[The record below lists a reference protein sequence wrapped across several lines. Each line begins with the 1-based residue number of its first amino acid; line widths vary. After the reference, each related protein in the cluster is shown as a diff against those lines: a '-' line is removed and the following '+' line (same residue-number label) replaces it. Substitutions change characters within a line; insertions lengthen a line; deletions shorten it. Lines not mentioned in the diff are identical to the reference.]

1 MPKLQFSKKTIFIA
15 LLLLGGLLGGTL
27 IGIVVGLTHD
37 LPQIRSLEKFKPS
50 EVTRI
55 YSVDKVLL
63 SEFFIEKRDL
73 ISLQQMPRYLKE
85 AILAT
90 EDRSF
95 YDHGGVDLKGIARA
109 IIHDILAGGFVEGAS
124 TITQQLTKTLF
135 LTPRKTLTRKIKEA
149 FLAFQLERRYTK
161 DEILEFYLNQIYLGS
176 GAYGVGSAAR
186 IYFGKPIFDL
196 NLAECA
202 LIAGLPKAPSRYSP
216 LNNKDLALKRRNTVL
231 RQMHAMLIITPT
243 AFKKALQEPIE
254 LEPQKKEVHVAPYFT
269 EYVRKFLVDTF
280 GSALVYRGGL
290 SIRTT
295 LSLEFQ
301 QAAQNAVRKG
311 LQTLEKRMQRRGI
324 KNRDPQAALIAL
336 DVKSGQ
342 IRAMVGGKDY
352 ALSSFNR
359 ATMAR
364 RQPGSAFKPIVY
376 AHAIE
381 QGFPQNKTLIDAP
394 VAFKDG
400 QKEKPYEPE
409 NFSKEFKGEMT
420 LRKALAISEN
430 IPAIKLHQMLGPS
443 AVAQF
448 GHQLGIESVLA
459 PNLSLALGTS
469 ATTLLELTAAYAVF
483 PNKGKWIRPH
493 AILKVL
499 DNNNRILWQA
509 KAEQKIALSRSGAAV
524 MADMLQAVVKEGTG
538 RMASVIK
545 HPVGGKTGT
554 SDDNKDALFVGFS
567 PAIATGVWVGQDSFT
582 SLGHRETGARAALPI
597 WIGFMSTALSKLP
610 YQYFDIPDDVIKASI
625 DPITGR
631 AVSEDDPRAV
641 TALFKKGTEPKRY

>member
-1 MPKLQFSKKTIFIA
+1 MFSKKTIYIA

-55 YSVDKVLL
+55 YSADKALL
-63 SEFFIEKRDL
+63 SELFIEKRDL
-73 ISLQQMPRYLKE
+73 ISLQRMPRYLKE

-95 YDHGGVDLKGIARA
+95 YNHGGVDLKGILRA
-109 IIHDILAGGFVEGAS
+109 IIHDILAGEFIEGAS
-124 TITQQLTKTLF
+124 TITQQLAKTLF

-176 GAYGVGSAAR
+176 GAYGVESAAR

-196 NLAECA
+196 GLAECA

-216 LNNKDLALKRRNTVL
+216 LIHKDLALKRRNTVL
-231 RQMHAMLIITPT
+231 RQMHAMQIITPT
-243 AFKKALQEPIE
+243 AFKKAIQEPIQ
-254 LEPQKKEVHVAPYFT
+254 LKPQKETALVAPYFA

-290 SIRTT
+290 SVRTT
-295 LSLEFQ
+295 LFLEFQ
-301 QAAQNAVRKG
+301 QAAQSAVRKG
-311 LQTLEKRMQRRGI
+311 LKTLKKRMQRRGI
-324 KNRDPQAALIAL
+324 KNPKPQAALISL

-364 RQPGSAFKPIVY
+364 RLPGSAFKPIVY

-394 VAFKDG
+394 VSFDDG
-400 QKEKPYEPE
+400 PKRKPYEPE
-409 NFSKEFKGEMT
+409 NFSKEYKGEMT

-430 IPAIKLHQMLGPS
+430 IPAIKLNQMLGPS
-443 AVAQF
+443 SVAQF
-448 GHQLGIESVLA
+448 GHQLGIESILA

-469 ATTLLELTAAYAVF
+469 ATTLVELTAAYAVF

-493 AILKVL
+493 GILEVL

-509 KAEQKIALSRSGAAV
+509 KAEQKIALSRSGAAI
-524 MADMLQAVVKEGTG
+524 MTDMLQAVVKEGTG

-545 HPVGGKTGT
+545 HPIGGKTGT
-554 SDDNKDALFVGFS
+554 SDDNKDALFIGFS
-567 PAIATGVWVGQDSFT
+567 PAIAAGVWVGQDSFT

-597 WIGFMSTALSKLP
+597 WIEFMTTVLSKLP
-610 YQYFDIPDDVIKASI
+610 YQYFDIPDDGIKVSI

-631 AVSEDDPRAV
+631 AVSEDDPKAV

>member
-1 MPKLQFSKKTIFIA
+1 MFSKKTIFIA

-50 EVTRI
+50 EVTRV
-55 YSVDKVLL
+55 YAADRALL
-63 SEFFIEKRDL
+63 AEFFIEKRDL
-73 ISLQQMPRYLKE
+73 ISLQRMPRYLKE
-85 AILAT
+85 AVLAT

-95 YDHGGVDLKGIARA
+95 YDHGGVDLKGIVRA
-109 IIHDILAGGFVEGAS
+109 IIHDIMAGEFVEGAS
-124 TITQQLTKTLF
+124 TITQQLSKTLF

-176 GAYGVGSAAR
+176 GAYGVESASR

-196 NLAECA
+196 GLAECA

-216 LNNKDLALKRRNTVL
+216 LIHKDLALKRRNTVL
-231 RQMHAMLIITPT
+231 RQMREMQIMTQT
-243 AFKKALQEPIE
+243 AFEKAIQEPIQ
-254 LEPQKKEVHVAPYFT
+254 LKPQEKEALAAPYFT

-290 SIRTT
+290 SVRTT

-311 LQTLEKRMQRRGI
+311 LKALEKRMQRRGV
-324 KNRDPQAALIAL
+324 KNPDPQAALISL
-336 DVKSGQ
+336 DVKSGE

-352 ALSSFNR
+352 ALSVFNR
-359 ATMAR
+359 AVMAR

-381 QGFPQNKTLIDAP
+381 QGFPQNKTLLDAP
-394 VAFKDG
+394 VTFNG
-400 QKEKPYEPE
+400 VQKGKPWEPE
-409 NFSKEFKGEMT
+409 NFSKEYKGEMT

-430 IPAIKLHQMLGPS
+430 IPAIKLHHMLGPS

-448 GHQLGIESVLA
+448 GHQLGIESVLS

-469 ATTLLELTAAYAVF
+469 ALTLLELTAAYAVF

-493 AILKVL
+493 GILKVL

-509 KAEQKIALSRSGAAV
+509 KAEQKIALSRTGAAV
-524 MADMLQAVVKEGTG
+524 MTDMLQAVVKEGTG
-538 RMASVIK
+538 RRANVIK
-545 HPVGGKTGT
+545 HPIGGKTGT
-554 SDDNKDALFVGFS
+554 SDDNKDALFIGFS

-597 WIGFMSTALSKLP
+597 WIEFMTTALSKLP
-610 YQYFDIPDDVIKASI
+610 YQYFDIPDDGIKVSI

-631 AVSEDDPRAV
+631 ALSEDGPKAV

>member
-1 MPKLQFSKKTIFIA
+1 MPKLQFSRKTIYIA